1 LGILRKYLLDVDIG
15 ALPGCGVFQRCRRRR
30 SVRPSV
36 PVAAPGLPSFVTIA
50 AWTGLQATVQEAIQ
64 VTPVRFGAAA
74 AWENRL
80 GNASSPCPAPGR
92 SRRCAVETASDCSR
106 RTDRRPRSG
115 GAASTLHSC
124 RVELAVFRG
133 QHAFGTSV
141 RLWGCAGRSY
151 PSHSTSRSPAMWR
164 EARGQVAPIQLEARA
179 GRVLVWACC
188 VRRNALAK
196 SGILRMRANSL
207 SVRPEELARDF

>member
-1 LGILRKYLLDVDIG
+1 MQ
-15 ALPGCGVFQRCRRRR
+15 A
-30 SVRPSV
+30 SEVRPTKCPRRCAGS
-36 PVAAPGLPSFVTIA
+36 PQFRHNRRLD
-50 AWTGLQATVQEAIQ
+50 GLQATVQEAIQ

-141 RLWGCAGRSY
+141 RLWGCAGL
-151 PSHSTSRSPAMWR
+151 
-164 EARGQVAPIQLEARA
+164 I
-179 GRVLVWACC
+179 
-188 VRRNALAK
+188 
-196 SGILRMRANSL
+196 
-207 SVRPEELARDF
+207 